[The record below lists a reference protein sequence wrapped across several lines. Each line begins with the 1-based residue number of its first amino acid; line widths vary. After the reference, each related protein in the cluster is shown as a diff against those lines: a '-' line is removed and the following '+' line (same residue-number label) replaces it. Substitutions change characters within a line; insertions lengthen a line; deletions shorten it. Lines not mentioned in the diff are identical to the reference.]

1 MNEGPAASA
10 AEESTPM
17 SEPQGSG
24 NQTSNEAVPEVT
36 IGAHNYNPDANAL
49 C

>member
-10 AEESTPM
+10 AEESVPM
-17 SEPQGSG
+17 SEPGSG
-24 NQTSNEAVPEVT
+24 NQISNEAVPEVT
-36 IGAHNYNPDANAL
+36 IGAHTCNPDVNAL